1 MRLTPARISLAVLA
15 VAIVAGAA
23 VFGATRPRDPR
34 LRTTVVQSGLEI
46 PWAIAFAPDG
56 RMLVTE
62 RPGRIRVYAS
72 AEPNAALLQTVEI
85 PDVRAEGEAGAMGI
99 AVGRDGPTA
108 GLAYVCASLDADRV
122 DGPAPWHNTLL
133 RYRLADDGLA
143 FEAVLFD
150 EPMPAAVHHNGCT
163 LAIDEAGYLWLTMGD
178 GNIPAATVN
187 PAQDPAT
194 LSGKILRLNADGT
207 VPTDNPVLPG
217 ADGPTAAYTMGH
229 RNPQGLAFGP
239 DGLVIAAEHGT
250 DTNDEVNRIVAGAN
264 YGWACYIGPGEPA
277 QAFEVSAAAGCGDA
291 SAYTSSAWASGT
303 PTLAIS
309 AATFL
314 TGAAWGAWD
323 GSLIVSA
330 LKDED
335 LRRFEVVEGGERL
348 EPREVLL
355 DGEFGPAAGGRH
367 RSGRRSLRV
376 HLERWGRRPDHPRR
390 AGRRLGVRI
399 QTLVYWA
406 GGPSRCSSGE
416 QRPAVCA
423 FGAS

>member
-1 MRLTPARISLAVLA
+1 MRPSSPLISLAVLGL
-15 VAIVAGAA
+15 VLVAGAA
-23 VFGATRPRDPR
+23 AVLATWPRDPE
-34 LRTTVVQSGLEI
+34 LRTTVIQAGLEI

-62 RPGRIRVYAS
+62 RPGRIRVYAN
-72 AEPNAALLQTVEI
+72 AQPNAELLQTVEI

-99 AVGRDGPTA
+99 IVGRDGATA
-108 GLAYVCASLDADRV
+108 GLAYVCASLDADGV

-133 RYRLADDGLA
+133 RYRLTGDGLT
-143 FEAVLFD
+143 FDTILFD
-150 EPMPAAVHHNGCT
+150 EPMPAAIHHNGCT
-163 LAIDEAGYLWLTMGD
+163 LALDGAGYLWLTMGD

-207 VPTDNPVLPG
+207 IPTGNPVLPG
-217 ADGPTAAYTMGH
+217 AGRPTAAYTMGH

-239 DGLVIAAEHGT
+239 DGLVMAAEHGT

-277 QAFEVSAAAGCGDA
+277 QAFEGSAAAGCRDA
-291 SAYTSSAWASGT
+291 SAYASSAWASGT
-303 PTLAIS
+303 ATLAIS

-314 TGAAWGAWD
+314 MGDAWGSWE

-335 LRRFEVVEGGERL
+335 LRRFEIVDGGERL

-355 DGEFGPAAGGRH
+355 DAEFGRLRAVVIGPDGALYVSTSNGG
-367 RSGRRSLRV
+367 GADQIIRV
-376 HLERWGRRPDHPRR
+376 EPVP
-390 AGRRLGVRI
+390 
-399 QTLVYWA
+399 
-406 GGPSRCSSGE
+406 
-416 QRPAVCA
+416 
-423 FGAS
+423 